1 MQIAI
6 DKVYFKEILLRDK
19 RFLYDLYQNNKLQN
33 QNQIVG
39 ANEFHL
45 DTLIKIFHLIL
56 NNTIPILEQNFE
68 KVKNARKVSLFKKH
82 FKSNKDFLQMLQAS
96 REEKV
101 FILKKFSA
109 LFCNILAA
117 LFEE

>member
-68 KVKNARKVSLFKKH
+68 KVKKARKVSLFKKH
-82 FKSNKDFLQMLQAS
+82 FKSNKDFANASSFKRRKGIYFEKIQCTLLQYFGCF
-96 REEKV
+96 V
-101 FILKKFSA
+101 
-109 LFCNILAA
+109 
-117 LFEE
+117 